1 MTPSRASGRVFHGL
15 PERSFKDPEAGGG
28 KPVVQSAEW
37 VRKKGTP
44 LGQLCTKMLW
54 TDEVIHAKKVP
65 PQMGFSAK
73 KVPPT
78 TPFQRQKGTPSQ

>member
-28 KPVVQSAEW
+28 KPVVQSAEQ

-44 LGQLCTKMLW
+44 SGQLSPKRLW
-54 TDEVIHAKKVP
+54 KEEVIHAEKVP
-65 PQMGFSAK
+65 PKTGFCAE

-78 TPFQRQKGTPSQ
+78 P